1 MGINEPELEITQGDE
16 PHLQGRADG
25 FTPVGRV

>member
-1 MGINEPELEITQGDE
+1 MGINEKELEITQGDE
-16 PHLQGRADG
+16 SHLQGRAHS